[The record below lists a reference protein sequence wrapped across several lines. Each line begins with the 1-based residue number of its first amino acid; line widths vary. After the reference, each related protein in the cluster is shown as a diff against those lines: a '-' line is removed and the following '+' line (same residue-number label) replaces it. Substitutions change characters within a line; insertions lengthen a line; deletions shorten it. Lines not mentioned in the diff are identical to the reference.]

1 MELEGN
7 FAPQSPRQPGK
18 RSLKTIMGFVVVR
31 RWHYRDSLVGG
42 WNMIYCP
49 SYLGWDSPWHR
60 NQISIVGRIIIGRY
74 MGSGD
79 RIYIYIYNIY
89 LFIYIYIY
97 IYICLYIYIYY
108 ICIFIYN
115 AIVKLWISG
124 TAVARNTNYRSVHH
138 NLTLYLLSVKKT
150 LLLYKWK

>member
-79 RIYIYIYNIY
+79 RIYIYIYIYVIYIY
-89 LFIYIYIY
+89 LYIYIFIYIYIY
-97 IYICLYIYIYY
+97 IYICLYIYIIFVYLY
-108 ICIFIYN
+108 IMQLWNCELVVQPWPEIP
-115 AIVKLWISG
+115 IVGQSII
-124 TAVARNTNYRSVHH
+124 T
-138 NLTLYLLSVKKT
+138 
-150 LLLYKWK
+150 